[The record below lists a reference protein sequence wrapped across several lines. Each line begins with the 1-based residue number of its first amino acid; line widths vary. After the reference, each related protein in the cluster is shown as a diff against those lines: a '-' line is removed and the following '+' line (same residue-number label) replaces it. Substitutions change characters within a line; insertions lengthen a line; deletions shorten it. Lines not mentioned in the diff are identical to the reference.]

1 MPQVI
6 RMPGHQSVPGHSMKT
21 QSSKVLD
28 WWWVVLLV
36 IAVIGIVT
44 SNEYLIVIGLVVM
57 AIAAILTFALR
68 RRWTIMSS
76 QKV

>member
-1 MPQVI
+1 
-6 RMPGHQSVPGHSMKT
+6 MKT

-36 IAVIGIVT
+36 ISVVGILT

-57 AIAAILTFALR
+57 AVAAILTYALL
-68 RRWTIMSS
+68 RRWTIRSA

>member
-1 MPQVI
+1 
-6 RMPGHQSVPGHSMKT
+6 MKS

-36 IAVIGIVT
+36 IVAVGLVT
-44 SNEYLIVIGLVVM
+44 SNTYMIIIGLVVVFVS
-57 AIAAILTFALR
+57 ALLTYTIR
-68 RRWTIMSS
+68 RRWTVMSS